1 MVSIPNIAFE
11 VSAGFSVTAIVI
23 ATTLAFTQTSCS
35 MPVHC
40 DASAV
45 KRSSSVLTSSSSSS
59 SSSLSLIGE
68 LLLRLERMEEATK
81 VYRHLQE
88 RNPENWCYYHGLEKS
103 LKAGTAHPRA

>member
-23 ATTLAFTQTSCS
+23 GTTLAFTQTSCS
-35 MPVHC
+35 MPVRC

-45 KRSSSVLTSSSSSS
+45 KRSSSVLTSS